1 MSSSINPTNNNIG
14 GGGMGGIEQQQPY
27 SNLADLE
34 EARYAE
40 EVKRSLGLCKEEVIT
55 GSKTSSNNNTQ
66 ERTHTSDANS
76 SITVSS
82 NYEEKDSDEEM
93 GAMVYK
99 NSETAKARAAAETIE
114 ALSAMSDTGL
124 KVNAA
129 PLIHVGGRGGGGSSS
144 VGKAKKKRRK
154 INKGDGGDHTSV
166 VAIAADAVCTMPL
179 LDTLAEVANDL
190 LSPSRRRK
198 LPPVVHIGPPIPKK
212 KTNDSNGT
220 FYDCRFAQRI
230 DDLREY
236 KEKHGHL
243 NVKQSDDKSLYTF
256 CSRVRCTRKKP
267 EKSKLDLTDARIA
280 SLDALGFVWTT
291 EKDRGRKVYPAEEAR
306 EKDTKRPQGP
316 NQGVLRPDIMR
327 APEELEAQEPPR
339 QPHQR
344 QQQPGVS
351 PRALDKQ
358 EERE

>member
-1 MSSSINPTNNNIG
+1 
-14 GGGMGGIEQQQPY
+14 MGGIEQQQPY

-154 INKGDGGDHTSV
+154 INNGDGGDHTSAV
-166 VAIAADAVCTMPL
+166 VIAADAVCTMPL

-291 EKDRGRKVYPAEEAR
+291 ATEKDRGRKVYPSEEAR
-306 EKDTKRPQGP
+306 DKEEKDTKQGP

-339 QPHQR
+339 QPRQR
-344 QQQPGVS
+344 QQQPGVSS